1 MKREILDIPGVVEPA
16 SFYSKAAKAGPFLFV
31 AGHTG
36 KLPGTKR
43 YATSLDDLPE
53 DVANQLSSGDA
64 HVDAVDG
71 AILAQTWVAYTT
83 IKKILEGAGSSL
95 ENILQATVYLLD
107 LRRYFGRFN
116 RVRTMFIQNPPPSTV
131 LETPRLGTND
141 DCLVEITVIALI
153 PDEK

>member
-53 DVANQLSSGDA
+53 DIANQLSSGDA

-71 AILAQTWVAYTT
+71 AILTQTWVAYTT

-95 ENILQATVYLLD
+95 ENILQATVYLTD
-107 LRRYFGRFN
+107 IRKNFVPFN
-116 RVRTMFIQNPPPSTV
+116 RVRKMFIKSAPPSTV
-131 LETPRLGTND
+131 LQTPRLGLSD
-141 DCLVEITVIALI
+141 DILLEIAVIALV